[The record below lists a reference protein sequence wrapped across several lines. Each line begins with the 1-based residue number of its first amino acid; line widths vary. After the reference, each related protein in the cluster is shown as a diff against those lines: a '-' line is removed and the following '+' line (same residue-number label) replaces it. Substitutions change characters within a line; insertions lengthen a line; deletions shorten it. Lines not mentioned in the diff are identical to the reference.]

1 MKILLLGAAGQVA
14 EMVTENLLKETDH
27 ELVLFAR
34 NAHSRLTSSDPSRVP
49 LVDGDFTDATAVEA
63 ALQGVDAVYLNDMG
77 NTAGVQM
84 IVTAME
90 KLGVK
95 KFVGATILGI
105 YNEVAG
111 KFGQWNQQML
121 GSSPRYQAQ
130 KDSAQAVEESNLD
143 YTLLRLTWL
152 YNEAGNE
159 SYAYTKKGEPF
170 VGAEVTRQAVARL
183 VVDVLT
189 TTDDQYDRQ
198 SLGVYEPG
206 TEDYAKPS
214 FY

>member
-14 EMVTENLLKETDH
+14 EMVRENLLKETSD

-34 NAHSRLTSSDPSRVP
+34 NASQRIKNVDAERETV
-49 LVDGDFTDATAVEA
+49 VDGDFEDAA
-63 ALQGVDAVYLNDMG
+63 ALEKALDGVDAVYLNDMG
-77 NTAGVQM
+77 NTKAVKT
-84 IVTAME
+84 IVAAME
-90 KLGVK
+90 KVGTK
-95 KFVGATILGI
+95 KFIGASILGI

-111 KFGQWNQQML
+111 AFGEWNDRML
-121 GSSPRYQAQ
+121 GGSPRYQAQ
-130 KDSAQAVEESNLD
+130 KDSAKAVEESNLD

-159 SYAYTKKGEPF
+159 KYAYTVKGEPF
-170 VGAEVTRQAVARL
+170 VGAEVSRQAVAR
-183 VVDVLT
+183 VIVDILT
-189 TTDDQYDRQ
+189 TADPKYIDQ
-198 SLGVYEPG
+198 SLGIYEPG